1 MAPEYWFRP
10 KRWGY
15 GAVPVTW
22 QGWAATVVY
31 AAVAL
36 VATLGYGAAVAV
48 ASTGPAIA
56 PTALWLGFL
65 LIWTLAFLGL
75 ARARTDGDWTWRS
88 GNDDTGPAPPRDD
101 VSEAGDGSEEEHGR

>member
-1 MAPEYWFRP
+1 MAPGYWFRP

-56 PTALWLGFL
+56 ATAIYLGFVVL
-65 LIWTLAFLGL
+65 WTLGFVSL
-75 ARARTDGDWTWRS
+75 ARARTDGRWAWRWNS
-88 GNDDTGPAPPRDD
+88 DETGPAPL
-101 VSEAGDGSEEEHGR
+101 GDTSREPADGPDATDGH